1 MPPVIVGSGVVTG
14 TVVPNGDPTMV
25 VAYDG
30 RLAAAELGG
39 AVDDDDELVADG
51 VVELVVGVVPYVP
64 TVICACAG
72 GTHANSTQPR
82 TGDQISCERRELI
95 VIGASGHPGTG
106 PMVG

>member
-1 MPPVIVGSGVVTG
+1 MPPVTVGSAAVTG
-14 TVVPNGDPTMV
+14 TDVPNGAPTTV

-39 AVDDDDELVADG
+39 VDDVVEELVVDG
-51 VVELVVGVVPYVP
+51 VVELVVGVAPYVP

-72 GTHANSTQPR
+72 GTHANNTQPT

-95 VIGASGHPGTG
+95 VIGTSGHPGTG

>member
-1 MPPVIVGSGVVTG
+1 MTG
-14 TVVPNGDPTMV
+14 TLVPKGAPTTVVEF
-25 VAYDG
+25 DG
-30 RLAAAELGG
+30 RLAAAEVGG
-39 AVDDDDELVADG
+39 GDVEELVVDG

-72 GTHANSTQPR
+72 GTHANSTQPT

>member
-1 MPPVIVGSGVVTG
+1 VGSDAVTG
-14 TVVPNGDPTMV
+14 TLVPNGEPTMV
-25 VAYDG
+25 VEYEG
-30 RLAAAELGG
+30 RLAAEELGT
-39 AVDDDDELVADG
+39 VDGDVEEPVVG
-51 VVELVVGVVPYVP
+51 VVVELVVGVVEVVP

-72 GTHANSTQPR
+72 GTHANNTQPT

>member
-1 MPPVIVGSGVVTG
+1 MPPVTVGSGAETG

-30 RLAAAELGG
+30 RLAAAEVGG
-39 AVDDDDELVADG
+39 VVVDVEEPVVDG
-51 VVELVVGVVPYVP
+51 VVELVVGVVP

-72 GTHANSTQPR
+72 GTHANSTQPT

>member
-1 MPPVIVGSGVVTG
+1 
-14 TVVPNGDPTMV
+14 MV

-30 RLAAAELGG
+30 RLAAAEVGG
-39 AVDDDDELVADG
+39 VDGDVDELVVDG
-51 VVELVVGVVPYVP
+51 VVELVGVVP

-72 GTHANSTQPR
+72 GTHANSTQPT
-82 TGDQISCERRELI
+82 TGHQISCERRELI